1 MLVSTSMLTDVFE
14 RVFEG
19 YTRLISYKR
28 KNVDIV
34 FVNNRLLDDSDMVV
48 VDVVV
53 GDTKEA
59 E

>member
-1 MLVSTSMLTDVFE
+1 MLTDVFE